1 MSLDRE
7 RTDIAISVHQPED
20 REIDGFPALEG
31 VTIEKIFRNIEAVAE
46 LHTVLSSPRGQ
57 YLHRRLLH
65 SLRKGLTLDEIERL
79 RKQFGVEESERH
91 INKLT
96 KWGLTEPVASPEGI
110 TGHVRTAL
118 GEEALNAV
126 RELERK
132 IGEDRARLIC
142 EAGLGS
148 NAIKLFLT
156 IFGNKKELKL
166 SSREIIY
173 TPLEIGQLMRLFAR
187 SVEGISSMDKL
198 YDAGLVSYL
207 DDGNIHVNPRRSTA
221 FYAYLKK
228 LYQLL
233 LKPRSLANRAELSE
247 SGNGEPAG

>member
-1 MSLDRE
+1 MLNRWDLLK
-7 RTDIAISVHQPED
+7 T
-20 REIDGFPALEG
+20 GF
-31 VTIEKIFRNIEAVAE
+31 
-46 LHTVLSSPRGQ
+46 
-57 YLHRRLLH
+57 Y
-65 SLRKGLTLDEIERL
+65 
-79 RKQFGVEESERH
+79 
-91 INKLT
+91 
-96 KWGLTEPVASPEGI
+96 EGI
-110 TGHVRTAL
+110 
-118 GEEALNAV
+118 
-126 RELERK
+126 
-132 IGEDRARLIC
+132 
-142 EAGLGS
+142 
-148 NAIKLFLT
+148 
-156 IFGNKKELKL
+156 KL

>member
-1 MSLDRE
+1 MTLDQQRTEIAMSVNQSEGRNN
-7 RTDIAISVHQPED
+7 
-20 REIDGFPALEG
+20 DGLPPLEG
-31 VTIEKIFRNIEAVAE
+31 ITIKNIFQNIEAVSE
-46 LHTVLSSPRGQ
+46 LHAVLSSPRGQ

-65 SLRKGLTLDEIERL
+65 SLRERLTLDEIELL
-79 RKQFGVEESERH
+79 RKGYDVEESERH
-91 INKLT
+91 INKLA
-96 KWGLTEPVASPEGI
+96 KWGLIVPVRSSGRI
-110 TGHVRTAL
+110 TGYVRTDL
-118 GEEALNAV
+118 GEEAINAV

-132 IGEDRARLIC
+132 IGEDRARTIC

-156 IFGNKKELKL
+156 IFGNKKVLEF
-166 SSREIIY
+166 SSMEVTY

-198 YDAGLVSYL
+198 DDAGLVSYL
-207 DDGNIHVNPRRSTA
+207 DDGKIHVNPRRSTA

-233 LKPRSLANRAELSE
+233 VKIETVANMPDSPDPK
-247 SGNGEPAG
+247 G